1 MKIKIPHNYCS
12 LSVNQI
18 QMLKKSIREKNKT
31 QKIRIKSKTQV
42 TKYIKNLF
50 EEQKNKKSIIPLN
63 IYQVWHNKTEL
74 PKSVK
79 ESIELLKTQNP
90 EFTHYLFDEK
100 ECRDFLKNNFSKEIL
115 NTYDAIVPHAL
126 KADLW
131 RYCFLYK
138 NGGIYL
144 DSKYYCINGFKF
156 ILLTDKEYFCKDID
170 HSLGG
175 IYNAIIICKPKN
187 KILLKSIKQLVKN
200 VKNEYYGSAPHCPT
214 GPGMLKSF
222 FTQDQLDNLE
232 LTHEFVNDNLRFIK
246 LNDYRILKYHEN
258 YKNEKAQKND
268 HWTNYWKSKTM
279 YKNKTKKNVKL

>member
-1 MKIKIPHNYCS
+1 MKIKIPYKSCN
-12 LSVNQI
+12 LSSKQI
-18 QMLKKSIREKNKT
+18 ETIKRKIRQKQKT
-31 QKIRIKSKTQV
+31 QKIKTKPKSQV
-42 TKYIKNLF
+42 TKYIKQLF
-50 EEQKNKKSIIPLN
+50 EKQKNKTPIIPLN
-63 IYQVWHNKTEL
+63 IYQVWHDKSKL

-79 ESIELLKTQNP
+79 ESIELLKKQNP

-100 ECRDFLKNNFSKEIL
+100 ECRDFLKNNFSKQIL
-115 NTYDAIVPHAL
+115 NTYDALIPHAL

-144 DSKYYCINGFKF
+144 DSKYYCINGFNF

-187 KILLKSIKQLVKN
+187 KILLKGIKQVVKN
-200 VKNEYYGSAPHCPT
+200 VKNKYYGPTAHCPT

-222 FTQDQLDNLE
+222 FTQQQLDNLE
-232 LTHEFVNDNLRFIK
+232 LTHEFINDNLRFIN
-246 LNDYRILKYHEN
+246 LNNYRILKYHEN
-258 YKNEKAQKND
+258 YKNEKAQKTD
-268 HWTNYWKSKTM
+268 HWTTYWKTKTM
-279 YKNKTKKNVKL
+279 YK